1 MGDNGYVNIITTQH
15 MYMSAGVQV
24 SKSNN
29 RVQIET
35 YIVIQ

>member
-1 MGDNGYVNIITTQH
+1 MGDNGYVNIIITQH

-29 RVQIET
+29 RVQIKT
-35 YIVIQ
+35 YILMQ